1 MKPRH
6 SLGPQLCFA
15 AGEGQAGRPAPLP
28 APEPLHSSPG
38 GPQPLGDPGPERPS
52 PKISRRWLVLPFLIG
67 ALGGYTLYRQQERQ
81 TPATAAGPVPTMEV
95 TRGEMTRKLRV
106 GGTISARR
114 SSAAVAPRMR
124 GRPGAGRR
132 LTLLTMAKPGSTV
145 EKGAVVAEFDRQSQQ
160 RTIDDRHAE
169 VVQAQ
174 AQIDKNA
181 AELAIA
187 METTRQQ
194 VRSARAEWDKSML
207 DLRTGEVR
215 SRIEAEILKLN
226 VEETEAAYRQLQ
238 KEVKLLETAHAAKHR
253 ALEIERDQ
261 KKIDEQRARI
271 NTDKMVL
278 RAGISGMVV
287 MQTLFRGGG
296 QFSQVQEGDEVNSG
310 AFFMQIVDTSSMILV
325 GQLNQVDSQGV
336 RAGQRVE
343 IRLDAYPDQ
352 VWPGRVTAVGAI
364 AGASGGGMRGPRSM
378 TRAQY
383 VRSVPVTFT
392 IETQA
397 AEIIPDLS
405 GSADILL
412 EAISDVVTVPRE
424 AVHWDEAGEEI
435 VFVRKPGGREFE
447 ARGIETGAQNNVTT
461 VVTSGLDA
469 GEEVALRRPPVKL

>member
-1 MKPRH
+1 MKSRH
-6 SLGPQLCFA
+6 PLGPQLCFA
-15 AGEGQAGRPAPLP
+15 AGEGQGGRPAPLP

-52 PKISRRWLVLPFLIG
+52 PKISRRWLVPFLIG

-81 TPATAAGPVPTMEV
+81 LPARMAGPVPTIEV
-95 TRGEMTRKLRV
+95 ARGEMTRKLRV

-114 SSAAVAPRMR
+114 ASAIVAPRMR
-124 GRPGAGRR
+124 GRPGGGRR

-145 EKGAVVAEFDRQSQQ
+145 EKGAVVAEFDRETQQ

-174 AQIDKNA
+174 ARIDKNA

-194 VRSARAEWDKSML
+194 LRSARAEWDKAML

-238 KEVKLLETAHAAKHR
+238 EEVKLLATAHAAKHR

-261 KKIDEQRARI
+261 KKIDETRARV
-271 NTDKMVL
+271 NTEKMVL

-287 MQTLFRGGG
+287 MQTIYRGGG

-310 AFFMQIVDTSSMILV
+310 AFFMQIVDTSSMILN

-343 IRLDAYPDQ
+343 IRLDAYPDK

-364 AGASGGGMRGPRSM
+364 AGASGGGRRGPRSM
-378 TRAQY
+378 TRAEY

-412 EAISDVVTVPRE
+412 EAHSDVVTVPRE
-424 AVHWDEAGEEI
+424 AVHWDDAGEEI
-435 VFVRKPGGREFE
+435 VFVREPGGREFE
-447 ARGIETGAQNNVTT
+447 ARGIETGAQDNVTT